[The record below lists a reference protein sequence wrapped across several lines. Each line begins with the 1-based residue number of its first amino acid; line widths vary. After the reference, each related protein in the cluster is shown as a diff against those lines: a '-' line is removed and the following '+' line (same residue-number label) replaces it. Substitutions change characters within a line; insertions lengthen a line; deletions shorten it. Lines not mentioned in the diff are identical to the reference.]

1 MVSEA
6 EPLADNDEYVLLMDM
21 PIINS
26 STESCAQRI
35 MTDLDQ
41 GRGGWVITPN
51 VDILRRWNADP
62 EFQQLARQATMNVAD
77 GMPLVWASRIR
88 NTPLQGRVNGTDL
101 VQELCRVAAERGK
114 SVYFLGGNP
123 GTAEKA
129 AENMRAAFAGLKI
142 AGTDCPEFGFER
154 NPEQMQQIR
163 DRIRNAAPDI
173 LFVGLG
179 CPKQERLI
187 DALRDELPGSWW
199 LGVGVS
205 FSFLAGEIPRAPRWM
220 QHCGL
225 EWLHRLTQEP
235 GRLAKRYLVD
245 LPVFAR
251 LLFHALRDR
260 FAATRRN
267 T

>member
-1 MVSEA
+1 MATDSQ
-6 EPLADNDEYVLLMDM
+6 PLPRTDEYVLLMDM

-26 STESCAQRI
+26 STERCAQRI
-35 MTDLDQ
+35 IDDLGQ

-62 EFQQLARQATMNVAD
+62 EFRQLARQATMHVAD

-101 VQELCRVAAERGK
+101 VRELSRLAAEHGK

-123 GTAEKA
+123 GTAIQSAK
-129 AENMRAAFAGLKI
+129 NLQQSFPSLQI
-142 AGTDCPEFGFER
+142 AGTECPDFGFER
-154 NPEQMQQIR
+154 DADAMRQMR
-163 DRIRNAAPDI
+163 ERLRSAAPDI
-173 LFVGLG
+173 VFVGLG

-187 DALRDELPGSWW
+187 DALRDELPHSWW

-205 FSFLAGEIPRAPRWM
+205 FSFLAGEMPRAPRWM
-220 QHCGL
+220 QDCGL

-251 LLFHALRDR
+251 LIIEALRDR
-260 FAATRRN
+260 IGTDRRK